1 VVSDEK
7 KRAGQL
13 QKKNKAGVG
22 LVSYEMKTGLVS
34 SKKKVSG
41 WLTRSKGKGEE
52 GGAEQFI
59 QVESRTC
66 VAPTKQTLNVM

>member
-1 VVSDEK
+1 MKKKGGQRRK

-22 LVSYEMKTGLVS
+22 LVSYKMKTGLVS

-41 WLTRSKGKGEE
+41 WLTCSKGKGEE

-59 QVESRTC
+59 QVES
-66 VAPTKQTLNVM
+66 